1 MDKTTT
7 WLLRAASLI
16 IILFGIGYVSKP
28 VGQNINDLSSSSK
41 DFRLKPNLKGLTCD
55 PRKENLITNDNIF
68 LME

>member
-1 MDKTTT
+1 
-7 WLLRAASLI
+7 
-16 IILFGIGYVSKP
+16 IILFSIGYVSKP